1 MLASVLVREKQ
12 RDIRERHTH
21 IHTHTHTHTH
31 REEARGGNKM
41 LRWR

>member
-12 RDIRERHTH
+12 RGIRERHTH

-31 REEARGGNKM
+31 TQGGSKRRE
-41 LRWR
+41 